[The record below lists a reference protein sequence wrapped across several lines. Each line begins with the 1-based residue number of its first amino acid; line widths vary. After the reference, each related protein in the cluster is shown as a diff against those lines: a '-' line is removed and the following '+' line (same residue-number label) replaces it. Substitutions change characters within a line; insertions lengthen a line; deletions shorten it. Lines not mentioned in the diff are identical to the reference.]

1 MLLLR
6 LLLCDLRTRIR
17 TFLLLLAVGLPSVIL
32 FGIGFGPAAAL
43 PFWAVF
49 LAWGHCLRTAGD
61 DDKAEVWPFLRV
73 LPIPARVTVGV
84 QYASCVV
91 AVVFYVLTMTAG
103 ILIASLVYPHPVP
116 PYSLGSTVLVSL
128 SAGILLVALFN
139 ALYFR
144 LGYRNAQPAMQVLLF
159 ALWLV
164 PMKLKVGG
172 QPFFKWI
179 PDAVAQAG
187 RVLGHPIPLSLAVV
201 LAVAALTTLSWAYS
215 VSAFRRREF
224 R

>member
-1 MLLLR
+1 LLLR
-6 LLLCDLRTRIR
+6 LLLCDLRTRIG
-17 TFLLLLAVGLPSVIL
+17 TFLLVAAVGLPGAIIW
-32 FGIGFGPAAAL
+32 GIGFGPAAAL
-43 PFWAVF
+43 PLWAVL
-49 LAWGHCLRTAGD
+49 LAWGHCMRIAGD

-73 LPIPARVTVGV
+73 LPVPARVTVGV

-91 AVVFYVLTMTAG
+91 AVVFYVLITTAE
-103 ILIASLVYPHPVP
+103 ILIASLVYPHPLP
-116 PYSLGSTVLVSL
+116 PYSLGSTVAISL

-159 ALWLV
+159 ALMLV
-164 PMKLKVGG
+164 PIKLKVGG
-172 QPFFKWI
+172 QPFFKWVS
-179 PDAVAQAG
+179 DVAAQAD
-187 RVLGHPIPLSLAVV
+187 RVFGHPVLLYLTVV